1 MTGIEDVLEEHRCP
15 QCGSSMRLRVAGKG
29 ANKGGQFWGCSQY
42 PKCRGTRDVQ
52 PNGFPASQT
61 RVASSQRTPLRLPVV
76 WSDRV
81 SRTNWYTEYTTIG
94 SLPGFVREIV
104 NSPDNQLTNLLS
116 QAQFLSKKN
125 KVRNSSPET
134 VLIGGLL
141 LKVLQ
146 RGRTPLPTL
155 SIEQDAIERQQL
167 RDHVFNGGDGD
178 IQLRLTS
185 KAAAQFEATEFLS
198 QLCSRSAFNLDEDL
212 SGGLTLFDSARERVF
227 LNTIVPSLLGAS
239 AGQWFWPQASLD
251 TLLQQLGEVNFG
263 GRRIDF
269 LVAHP
274 IAGTFAIE
282 IDGDDHGD
290 DPAIDTDRDASLA
303 ELGIQVL
310 RIPNTEIDAGYGPA
324 LRNLETVLTPL
335 KEPGPDHQNLRI
347 VKAINDCQRASKFQ
361 FALAKALQFGW
372 LSEKATWKIISVSG
386 DGTALAA
393 TLDFLEMLSALDC
406 LYGFSTAPE
415 DVHLSDG
422 GKVYLLTHK
431 EGSWNYKQARKKLTG
446 DDILSVAISSTAG
459 PFNRLSEYE
468 LSSDIVIRSCYLPLG
483 FALSTTFN
491 NVRRPIAQD
500 VNDRQFEAVRTF
512 LRQIFRKKD
521 FRPLQADACLNT
533 LRQIDSVV
541 LLPTGAGKSIIYQLC
556 GLLMPGVTMVVDPI
570 VALIEDQVEG
580 MASYGIDRV
589 AAITSAMSSEHERRQ
604 LLLGVER
611 GEYQF
616 VIHSPVRL
624 QSPSFRTTLRAL
636 AETSLINLAVIDEA
650 HCVSEWGHDFVP
662 AYLNLGRNIRDFC
675 KDSSGTPPPL
685 LALTGTA
692 SRAVL
697 RDLLTELD
705 IDRSRADS
713 LIRPAS
719 FDRAELRF
727 RISRP
732 ERAIDVDAA
741 LRGTLNALPGLFGVP
756 KTEFYRSSGRETAS
770 GVIFVPFVNGRTH
783 GVLHV
788 QDEVVSTTNT
798 AATVYSGGAPKG
810 LSGDWETQKRVNVK
824 RFKRNDTPIIVS
836 TKAFGMGIDKPNIR
850 FTVHVGMPGSLEA
863 FYQEAGRAG
872 RDRKVAHCTVIF
884 SEHDTARTD
893 SLLNPALSLS
903 QVRKRY
909 EDVAGRKSVQD
920 DVTRSLWFHLN
931 SFSGEDDELAAIT
944 DLLASLGPIQ
954 HADVLRIPF
963 HADDLRNRQERA
975 LHRLVRLGVVRDYEV
990 DYGSRFFTVYTR
1002 SFDAAFCRESV
1013 ISYVR
1018 GSQPGRAK
1026 SMAQQLELF
1035 PSNHLLEF
1043 IYSLAKVFV
1052 DFVYDVIERSRRR
1065 AMQEAVLLAR
1075 NSLTDEEIRRRL
1087 LDYLQE
1093 GIGAEQLQT
1102 LIDRPEVEFAP
1113 WFEMLDKAQTA
1124 IEAGEIRGLAIRA
1137 LESYPDHP
1145 GLLILRAVS
1154 EMLCPDADDGIAHQA
1169 LEVVME
1175 QAPERYAISLNELAS
1190 MADWLCGFTTQRAPA
1205 MAVPLALALANARNH
1220 KALSA
1225 DIADQAISA
1234 LRIANPSAVSAV
1246 SCAATLCEIS
1256 ADLTLAVSFISS
1268 IANDNHILKKLGQLN
1283 DGNGRIRTAGRGS
1296 TREAVRSIS

>member
-1 MTGIEDVLEEHRCP
+1 MTSIEDVLEEYRCP
-15 QCGSSMRLRVAGKG
+15 KCGASMLERVAGKG
-29 ANKGGQFWGCSQY
+29 ANKGGKFWGCSQF
-42 PKCRGTRDVQ
+42 PQCRGTRDYQ
-52 PNGFPASQT
+52 LNGTPASRT
-61 RVASSQRTPLRLPVV
+61 PVASSQRSLLRLPVA
-76 WSDRV
+76 WTDRV

-94 SLPGFVREIV
+94 SLPDFARELI
-104 NSPDNQLTNLLS
+104 NSPNNHLTNLLS

-125 KVRNSSPET
+125 KVRNSSPEK
-134 VLIGGLL
+134 VLISGLL

-146 RGRTPLPTL
+146 RGKMPLPTL
-155 SIEQDAIERQQL
+155 SIESDAIERQQL
-167 RDHVFNGGDGD
+167 GDYVVHGGEAD
-178 IQLRLTS
+178 IQFRLTS
-185 KAAAQFEATEFLS
+185 KVAAQFEYADFLS
-198 QLCSRSAFNLDEDL
+198 RLCYRSAFTLDEDFTE
-212 SGGLTLFDSARERVF
+212 GLTLFDSPRERVF
-227 LNTIVPSLLGAS
+227 LTKIVPELLGVS

-251 TLLQQLGEVNFG
+251 TLLQQLGDVNFG

-282 IDGDDHGD
+282 IDGDEHGD
-290 DPAIDTDRDASLA
+290 DPAVDTDRDASLA
-303 ELGIQVL
+303 ELGIEVL
-310 RIPNTEIDAGYGPA
+310 RIPNTEIDAGDGPA
-324 LRNLETVLTPL
+324 LRNLGTVLASL
-335 KEPGPDHQNLRI
+335 KETSPDQQKLRI
-347 VKAINDCQRASKFQ
+347 VEAVNDCQSASKFQ

-372 LSEKATWKIISVSG
+372 LTEKTTWKILSVSG
-386 DGTALAA
+386 DGTSLAA
-393 TLDFLEMLSALDC
+393 TLDFLEMLSALDT
-406 LYGFSTAPE
+406 LYGLSTAPE

-422 GKVYLLTHK
+422 GKLYLLTHK
-431 EGSWNYKQARKKLTG
+431 KGAWSYKQVKKKLTG
-446 DDILSVAISSTAG
+446 DDVLSVAISLAAG
-459 PFNRLSEYE
+459 PFHRLSDDE
-468 LSSDIVIRSCYLPLG
+468 LSSDIVVRSCYLPLA
-483 FALSTTFN
+483 FALSATFH

-500 VNDRQFEAVRTF
+500 DSDHQFEALLTF

-521 FRPLQADACLNT
+521 FRPLQAKACLNT

-541 LLPTGAGKSIIYQLC
+541 LLPTGAGKSIIYQLS

-570 VALIEDQVEG
+570 VSLIEDQVEG

-616 VIHSPVRL
+616 VLHSPVRL

-675 KDSSGTPPPL
+675 KDSSGSPPPL

-705 IDRSRADS
+705 IDRSRPDS

-732 ERAIDVDAA
+732 ARAVDVDAA

-756 KTEFYRSSGRETAS
+756 KAEFYRSSGRETAS
-770 GVIFVPFVNGRTH
+770 GIIFVPFVNGRTH

-788 QDEVVSTTNT
+788 QDEVVSTTNV
-798 AATVYSGGAPKG
+798 AVTVYSGGAPKG
-810 LSGDWETQKRVNVK
+810 LFGDWETQKRVNVK

-863 FYQEAGRAG
+863 FYQEVGRAG
-872 RDRKVAHCTVIF
+872 RDRKVAQCTVIF
-884 SEHDTARTD
+884 SEHETARTD
-893 SLLNPALSLS
+893 SLLNPALSIS

-909 EDVAGRKSVQD
+909 EEVAGRKTVQD
-920 DVTRSLWFHLN
+920 DVTRALWFHLN
-931 SFSGEDDELAAIT
+931 SFSGEDDEFAAIT
-944 DLLASLGPIQ
+944 ELIASLGPIQ
-954 HADVLRIPF
+954 SADILRVPF
-963 HADDLRNRQERA
+963 HSGDLRNRQERA
-975 LHRLVRLGVVRDYEV
+975 LHRLVRIGVVRDYEV
-990 DYGSRFFTVYTR
+990 DYGSQFFTVYTR

-1026 SMAQQLELF
+1026 SMAQQLETLQ
-1035 PSNHLLEF
+1035 SNDVTEF
-1043 IYSLAKVFV
+1043 INSLAKVFV

-1075 NSLTDEEIRRRL
+1075 NSVMDEDIRRRL

-1093 GIGAEQLQT
+1093 GIGAEQLQA
-1102 LIDRPEVEFAP
+1102 LIDRPEVEFLP

-1124 IEAGEIRGLAIRA
+1124 VEAGEIRGLAIRA

-1154 EMLCPDADDGIAHQA
+1154 EMLCPDSDDGIAHQA

-1175 QAPERYAISLNELAS
+1175 QAPERYAISPTELVS
-1190 MADWLCGFTTQRAPA
+1190 MIDWLYDLTIQRAPA
-1205 MAVPLALALANARNH
+1205 MTIPLALAMANARN
-1220 KALSA
+1220 LGTLPL
-1225 DIADQAISA
+1225 DIVDQALSA
-1234 LRIANPSAVSAV
+1234 LRIANPSAVGAV
-1246 SCAATLCEIS
+1246 SCAATLCYMS
-1256 ADLTLAVSFISS
+1256 ADLTLAVSQIAG
-1268 IANDNHILKKLGQLN
+1268 IANDNHILKKLG
-1283 DGNGRIRTAGRGS
+1283 
-1296 TREAVRSIS
+1296 